1 MNQSGDTIGTVKE
14 EVVEKERQPS
24 VKIIEWKERETKME
38 RIKKEAQTKER
49 IRKKI
54 TDTQAWEECIVSHLS
69 LSAQRHVLDELI
81 RSSTSMSTLSP
92 ICKVLRQQ
100 IQIKQSSYRC
110 QDTEKKILDESQLVQ
125 IEDILSLLQ
134 ASNLQCF
141 YCRQP
146 VLLFYEYCR
155 DPKQWTLERID
166 NSMGHNRGN
175 VEIACLECNI
185 RRRTMYYERYVMTK
199 QSVFVKMDHEDHFDH
214 FENTNTNRI
223 KYQGEATRSKEPDN
237 TWDRDPS
244 TNK

>member
-81 RSSTSMSTLSP
+81 RSSTLSP